1 MVKETSQKPASSS
14 NTILIQGGI
23 VIDPG
28 RVNGRADV
36 LIQHGKIVE
45 VGFPLKTPIRQDSS
59 VIILEA
65 NGWIVAPGLVDL
77 HCHLREPGFEYKE
90 TIATGAASAVAG
102 GFTSICCM
110 PNTQPVND
118 NESITKFMLAKGE
131 EAGKARVFPIGA
143 ITRKSEGEELADIGE
158 LVEAGCVAISDDGR
172 PVMNSLVMRRALE
185 YAKAF
190 GIPVVDHCE
199 DLHLTDGGC
208 MNEGIVSTELGMP
221 GIPDASE
228 EVMVARNLAL
238 ADLTGV
244 HVHLAH
250 LSTAR
255 SVELVRHAKG
265 QGLPVSAEVCPHHF
279 SITEEAVRCYN
290 SNAKMNPP
298 LRTDEDVRALKQGL
312 VDGTIDVIA
321 TDHAPHA
328 LQEKQLEFD
337 TAPFGIVGFETA
349 LPLTL
354 RLVDDGILS
363 LEQAIDKLTRA
374 PSQLFHLP
382 VGTLQPGNH
391 ADVVVFDP
399 KEEWV
404 VDPTQFHSK
413 SQNTPFGGWTV
424 KGKVKMT
431 LVGGR
436 VVYDAR

>member
-1 MVKETSQKPASSS
+1 MTKKTGQSLSSPH
-14 NTILIQGGI
+14 LLCIQGGI

-28 RVNGRADV
+28 HVNGRADV
-36 LIQHGKIVE
+36 LIQDGSIIE
-45 VGFPLKTPIRQDSS
+45 VGFPLTNPLSQDSS
-59 VIILEA
+59 VTILEA
-65 NGWIVAPGLVDL
+65 NGWVVAPGLVDL

-102 GFTSICCM
+102 GFTTICCM

-118 NESITKFMLAKGE
+118 NAAITKFMLAQGQ

-143 ITRKSEGEELADIGE
+143 ITKKSEGEELADIGE
-158 LVEAGCVAISDDGR
+158 LVDAGCVAISDDGR

-208 MNEGIVSTELGMP
+208 MNEGMVSTELGMP

-298 LRTDEDVRALKQGL
+298 LRRDGDVQALKQGL
-312 VDGTIDVIA
+312 VDGTIDAIA

-354 RLVDDGILS
+354 RLVHEGVLS
-363 LEQAIDKLTRA
+363 LEQALDKLTRSPA
-374 PSQLFHLP
+374 QLFHLP
-382 VGTLQPGNH
+382 VGSLQPGTH
-391 ADVVVFDP
+391 ADIVVFDP
-399 KEEWV
+399 HEEWV
-404 VDPTQFHSK
+404 VDPTTFFSK

-431 LVGGR
+431 LVDGR
-436 VVYDAR
+436 MVYDAR

>member
-1 MVKETSQKPASSS
+1 MNHLSPNPTEIPTVC
-14 NTILIQGGI
+14 IQGGV

-28 RVNGRADV
+28 HVNGRADV
-36 LIQHGKIVE
+36 LIQNGKIVE
-45 VGFPLKTPIRQDSS
+45 VGYPLKHS
-59 VIILEA
+59 VTQEASVTILDA
-65 NGWIVAPGLVDL
+65 SGWIVAPGLVDL

-90 TIATGAASAVAG
+90 TIQTGSASAVAG

-118 NESITKFMLAKGE
+118 NAAITQFMLTKGK
-131 EAGKARVFPIGA
+131 EAGKARIFPIGA
-143 ITRKSEGEELADIGE
+143 ITKNSDGEELANIGE
-158 LVEAGCVAISDDGR
+158 LVGAGCVAISDDGR

-199 DLHLTDGGC
+199 DLHLTDGGY
-208 MNEGIVSTELGMP
+208 MNEGAVSTELGMP

-244 HVHLAH
+244 CVHLAH

-255 SVELVRHAKG
+255 SVELVRHAKA

-279 SITEEAVRCYN
+279 SITEEAVRGYQA
-290 SNAKMNPP
+290 NAKMNPP
-298 LRTDEDVRALKQGL
+298 LRTNEDIEALKQGL
-312 VDGTIDVIA
+312 MDGTIDVIA

-354 RLVDDGILS
+354 QLVHDGVLS
-363 LEQAIDKLTRA
+363 LEQALDKLTRA
-374 PSQLFHLP
+374 PAQLFHLP
-382 VGTLQPGNH
+382 VGSLMPGSL
-391 ADVVVFDP
+391 ADVVIFDP
-399 KEEWV
+399 EEEWV
-404 VDPTQFHSK
+404 VDPERFQSK
-413 SQNTPFGGWTV
+413 SHNTPFGGMSM

-431 LVGGR
+431 LVEGR
-436 VVYDAR
+436 LVYDAR

>member
-1 MVKETSQKPASSS
+1 MNEASS
-14 NTILIQGGI
+14 NQALTQTVCIQGGI

-28 RVNGRADV
+28 HVNGRADV
-36 LIQHGKIVE
+36 LIQNGKIVE
-45 VGFPLKTPIRQDSS
+45 VAYPLKQSIIQDATAT
-59 VIILEA
+59 ILDA
-65 NGWIVAPGLVDL
+65 SGWIVAPGLVDL

-90 TIATGAASAVAG
+90 TIATGSASAVAG

-118 NESITKFMLAKGE
+118 NEAITQFMLTKGQ

-143 ITRKSEGEELADIGE
+143 ITKNSDGEELANIGE
-158 LVEAGCVAISDDGR
+158 LVGAGCVAISDDGR

-190 GIPVVDHCE
+190 GVPVVDHCE

-208 MNEGIVSTELGMP
+208 MNEGVVSTELGVP

-255 SVELVRHAKG
+255 SVELVRHAKA

-279 SITEEAVRCYN
+279 SISEEAVRGYQ

-298 LRTDEDVRALKQGL
+298 LRTNEDMLALKQGL

-328 LQEKQLEFD
+328 VQEKQLEFD
-337 TAPFGIVGFETA
+337 SAPFGIVGFETA

-354 RLVDDGILS
+354 QLVHDGILS
-363 LEQAIDKLTRA
+363 LEQALDKLTRA
-374 PSQLFHLP
+374 PAQLFHLP
-382 VGTLQPGNH
+382 VGSLSPGSL
-391 ADVVVFDP
+391 ADVVIFAP
-399 KEEWV
+399 EEEWV
-404 VDPTQFHSK
+404 VDPERFQSK
-413 SQNTPFGGWTV
+413 SRNTPFGGMSV

-431 LVGGR
+431 LVDGR
-436 VVYDAR
+436 LVYDAR

>member
-1 MVKETSQKPASSS
+1 MTESSLNQAISQ
-14 NTILIQGGI
+14 IVCIQGGT

-28 RVNGRADV
+28 HVNGRADV
-36 LIQHGKIVE
+36 LIQDGKIVE
-45 VGFPLKTPIRQDSS
+45 VGYPLKSAVAQDDS
-59 VIILEA
+59 VTVLDA
-65 NGWIVAPGLVDL
+65 TGKIVAPGLVDL

-90 TIATGAASAVAG
+90 TIQTGSASAVAG
-102 GFTSICCM
+102 GFTSICAM

-118 NESITKFMLAKGE
+118 NEAITKFMLTKGK
-131 EAGKARVFPIGA
+131 EAAKARIFPIGA
-143 ITRKSEGEELADIGE
+143 ITKNSDGEELANIGE
-158 LVEAGCVAISDDGR
+158 LVAAGCVAISDDGR

-190 GIPVVDHCE
+190 GVPVVDHCE

-208 MNEGIVSTELGMP
+208 MNEGVVSTELGMP

-244 HVHLAH
+244 CVHLAH

-255 SVELVRHAKG
+255 SVELVRHAKA

-279 SITEEAVRCYN
+279 SITEEAVRGYQA
-290 SNAKMNPP
+290 NAKMNPP
-298 LRTDEDVRALKQGL
+298 LRTDEDMQALREGL

-354 RLVDDGILS
+354 KLVHEGILS
-363 LEQAIDKLTRA
+363 LEQALDKLTRA
-374 PSQLFHLP
+374 PAQLFRLP
-382 VGTLQPGNH
+382 VGSLSQGSL
-391 ADVVVFDP
+391 ADIVIFDAE
-399 KEEWV
+399 EEWV
-404 VDPTQFHSK
+404 VDPEQFESK
-413 SQNTPFGGWTV
+413 SRNTPFGGLTV

-431 LVGGR
+431 LVEGR
-436 VVYDAR
+436 LVYDDR

>member
-1 MVKETSQKPASSS
+1 
-14 NTILIQGGI
+14 
-23 VIDPG
+23 
-28 RVNGRADV
+28 
-36 LIQHGKIVE
+36 
-45 VGFPLKTPIRQDSS
+45 
-59 VIILEA
+59 
-65 NGWIVAPGLVDL
+65 
-77 HCHLREPGFEYKE
+77 
-90 TIATGAASAVAG
+90 AG
-102 GFTSICCM
+102 GFTTICCM

-118 NESITKFMLAKGE
+118 NAGITKFMLAKGQ

-143 ITRKSEGEELADIGE
+143 ITRKSEGEELADISE

-208 MNEGIVSTELGMP
+208 MNEGMVSTELGMP

-279 SITEEAVRCYN
+279 SITEEAVRSYN

-298 LRTDEDVRALKQGL
+298 LRTDEDVQALKQGL

-354 RLVDDGILS
+354 RLVQEGVLS
-363 LEQAIDKLTRA
+363 LEQALDKLTRSPA
-374 PSQLFHLP
+374 QLFHLP
-382 VGTLQPGNH
+382 VGSLQPGTH
-391 ADVVVFDP
+391 ADIVVFDP
-399 KEEWV
+399 HEEWV
-404 VDPTQFHSK
+404 VDPTQFFSK
-413 SQNTPFGGWTV
+413 SRNTPFGGWTV

-431 LVGGR
+431 LVEGR
-436 VVYDAR
+436 IVYDAR

>member
-1 MVKETSQKPASSS
+1 MIDPGHW
-14 NTILIQGGI
+14 NGPGDLLIQGGNI
-23 VIDPG
+23 IEIGNPITSSLLSDPSCQHID
-28 RVNGRADV
+28 A
-36 LIQHGKIVE
+36 Q
-45 VGFPLKTPIRQDSS
+45 
-59 VIILEA
+59 
-65 NGWIVAPGLVDL
+65 GWIVAPGLVDV
-77 HCHLREPGFEYKE
+77 HCHLREPGQEYKE
-90 TIATGAASAVAG
+90 TIASGASSAVAG

-118 NESITKFMLAKGE
+118 NESITQFIRKKAE
-131 EAGKARVFPIGA
+131 EAGKAKVFPIGA
-143 ITRKSEGEELADIGE
+143 ITKNSEGEELADIGE

-190 GIPVVDHCE
+190 GVPVIDHCE

-208 MNEGIVSTELGMP
+208 MNEGVVSTELGMP

-244 HVHLAH
+244 QVHLAH

-255 SVELVRHAKG
+255 SVALVRQAKE

-279 SITEEAVRCYN
+279 SLTEEAVRGYN

-298 LRTDEDVRALKQGL
+298 LRTDEDVQALKVGL

-328 LQEKQLEFD
+328 PQEKQLEFD
-337 TAPFGIVGFETA
+337 VAPFGIVGFETA
-349 LPLTL
+349 LPLSL
-354 RLVDDGILS
+354 RLVHDGVLS
-363 LEQAIDKLTRA
+363 MESMIEKLTVA
-374 PSQLFHLP
+374 PSALFGLSTGSLRP
-382 VGTLQPGNH
+382 ERP
-391 ADVVVFDP
+391 ADIVVFDP
-399 KEEWV
+399 AEEWV
-404 VDPTQFHSK
+404 VDPDQFHSK
-413 SQNTPFGGWTV
+413 SRNTPFVNWRM

-431 LVGGR
+431 IVNGR

>member
-1 MVKETSQKPASSS
+1 MNNESSKQAECS
-14 NTILIQGGI
+14 IIHIRGGI

-28 RVNGRADV
+28 HINRRADV
-36 LIQHGKIVE
+36 LIQDGKILE
-45 VGFPLKTPIRQDSS
+45 VGYPLKQTLKEDASAT
-59 VIILEA
+59 ILDA
-65 NGWIVAPGLVDL
+65 KGWIIAPGLVDL

-90 TIATGAASAVAG
+90 TIATGSASAVAG
-102 GFTSICCM
+102 GFTSICAM

-118 NESITKFMLAKGE
+118 NAAITQFIVTKGK

-143 ITRKSEGEELADIGE
+143 ITKNSDGEELANIGE
-158 LVEAGCVAISDDGR
+158 LVGAGCVAISDDGR

-190 GIPVVDHCE
+190 GVPVVDHCE

-208 MNEGIVSTELGMP
+208 MNEGVVSTELGMP

-244 HVHLAH
+244 CVHLAH

-255 SVELVRHAKG
+255 SVELVRHAKA

-279 SITEEAVRCYN
+279 SITEEAVRGYKA
-290 SNAKMNPP
+290 NAKMNPP
-298 LRTDEDVRALKQGL
+298 LRTDEDMQALRQGL

-337 TAPFGIVGFETA
+337 AAPFGIVGFETA

-354 RLVDDGILS
+354 GLVHDGVLS
-363 LEQAIDKLTRA
+363 LEQAVDKLTRA
-374 PSQLFHLP
+374 PARLFHLP
-382 VGTLQPGNH
+382 VGSLAPGSL
-391 ADVVVFDP
+391 ADVVIFDP
-399 KEEWV
+399 EEEWV
-404 VDPTQFHSK
+404 VDPEQFQSK
-413 SQNTPFGGWTV
+413 SRNTPFGGLTV

-431 LVGGR
+431 LVDGR
-436 VVYDAR
+436 VVYDGR

>member
-1 MVKETSQKPASSS
+1 MTKKTGQHPTTSH
-14 NTILIQGGI
+14 LLCIQGGI

-28 RVNGRADV
+28 HVNGRADV
-36 LIQHGKIVE
+36 LIQDGNILE
-45 VGFPLKTPIRQDSS
+45 VGFPLTNPLCQDSS
-59 VIILEA
+59 VTILEA

-102 GFTSICCM
+102 GFTTICCM

-118 NESITKFMLAKGE
+118 NAAITKFMLAQGQ
-131 EAGKARVFPIGA
+131 EASKARVFPIGA
-143 ITRKSEGEELADIGE
+143 ITKKSEGEELADIGE
-158 LVEAGCVAISDDGR
+158 LVDAGCVAISDDGR

-208 MNEGIVSTELGMP
+208 MNEGMVSTELGMP

-298 LRTDEDVRALKQGL
+298 LRTDEDVQALKQGL
-312 VDGTIDVIA
+312 VDGTIDAIA

-354 RLVDDGILS
+354 RLVHEGVLS
-363 LEQAIDKLTRA
+363 LEQALDKLTRSPA
-374 PSQLFHLP
+374 QLFHLP
-382 VGTLQPGNH
+382 VGSLRPGTY
-391 ADVVVFDP
+391 ADIVVFDP
-399 KEEWV
+399 NEEWV
-404 VDPTQFHSK
+404 VDPTKFLSK

-424 KGKVKMT
+424 RGKVKMT
-431 LVGGR
+431 LVDGR
-436 VVYDAR
+436 MVYDAR

>member
-1 MVKETSQKPASSS
+1 
-14 NTILIQGGI
+14 
-23 VIDPG
+23 
-28 RVNGRADV
+28 
-36 LIQHGKIVE
+36 
-45 VGFPLKTPIRQDSS
+45 
-59 VIILEA
+59 
-65 NGWIVAPGLVDL
+65 
-77 HCHLREPGFEYKE
+77 
-90 TIATGAASAVAG
+90 
-102 GFTSICCM
+102 M

-118 NESITKFMLAKGE
+118 NEAITQFMLTKGQ

-143 ITRKSEGEELADIGE
+143 ITKNSDGEELANIGE

-190 GIPVVDHCE
+190 GVPVVDHCE

-208 MNEGIVSTELGMP
+208 MNEGVVSTELGMP

-255 SVELVRHAKG
+255 SVELVRHAKA

-279 SITEEAVRCYN
+279 SISEEAVRGFQA
-290 SNAKMNPP
+290 NAKMNPP
-298 LRTDEDVRALKQGL
+298 LRTNEDMLALKQGI

-328 LQEKQLEFD
+328 VQEKQLEFD
-337 TAPFGIVGFETA
+337 SAPFGIVGFETA

-354 RLVDDGILS
+354 QLVHDGVLS
-363 LEQAIDKLTRA
+363 LEQALDKLTRA
-374 PSQLFHLP
+374 PAQLFHLP
-382 VGTLQPGNH
+382 VGSLLPGSL
-391 ADVVVFDP
+391 ADVVIFAP
-399 KEEWV
+399 EEEWV
-404 VDPTQFHSK
+404 VDPDQFHSK
-413 SQNTPFGGWTV
+413 SRNTPFGGMSV

-431 LVGGR
+431 LVDGR
-436 VVYDAR
+436 LVYDAR

>member
-1 MVKETSQKPASSS
+1 MTKKTGQSPTSSQ
-14 NTILIQGGI
+14 LLCIQGGI

-28 RVNGRADV
+28 HVNGRADV
-36 LIQHGKIVE
+36 FIQDGNILE
-45 VGFPLKTPIRQDSS
+45 VGFPLTNPLCQDSS
-59 VIILEA
+59 VTILEA

-102 GFTSICCM
+102 GFTTICCM

-118 NESITKFMLAKGE
+118 NAAITKFMLAQGQ

-143 ITRKSEGEELADIGE
+143 ITKKSEGEELADIGE
-158 LVEAGCVAISDDGR
+158 LVDAGCVAISDDGR

-208 MNEGIVSTELGMP
+208 MNEGMVSTELGMP

-298 LRTDEDVRALKQGL
+298 LRTDEDVQALKQGL

-354 RLVDDGILS
+354 RLVHDGVLS
-363 LEQAIDKLTRA
+363 LEQALDKLTRSPA
-374 PSQLFHLP
+374 QLFHLP
-382 VGTLQPGNH
+382 VGTLQPGTH
-391 ADVVVFDP
+391 ADIVVFDP
-399 KEEWV
+399 HEEWV
-404 VDPTQFHSK
+404 VDPTKFFSK

-431 LVGGR
+431 LVDGR
-436 VVYDAR
+436 IVYDAR

>member
-1 MVKETSQKPASSS
+1 MTESSS
-14 NTILIQGGI
+14 NQAFSQTVCIQGGT

-28 RVNGRADV
+28 HVNGRADV
-36 LIQHGKIVE
+36 LIQDGKIVE
-45 VGFPLKTPIRQDSS
+45 VGYPLKSAVAQDDS
-59 VIILEA
+59 VIILDA
-65 NGWIVAPGLVDL
+65 TGRIVAPGLVDL

-90 TIATGAASAVAG
+90 TIQTGSASAVAG
-102 GFTSICCM
+102 GFTSICAM

-118 NESITKFMLAKGE
+118 NEAITKFMLTKGK
-131 EAGKARVFPIGA
+131 EAGKARIFPIGA
-143 ITRKSEGEELADIGE
+143 ITKNSDGEELANIGE
-158 LVEAGCVAISDDGR
+158 LVAAGCVAISDDGR

-190 GIPVVDHCE
+190 GVPVVDHCE

-208 MNEGIVSTELGMP
+208 MNEGVVSTELGMP

-244 HVHLAH
+244 CVHLAH

-255 SVELVRHAKG
+255 SVELVRHAKA

-279 SITEEAVRCYN
+279 SITEEAVRGYQA
-290 SNAKMNPP
+290 NAKMNPP
-298 LRTDEDVRALKQGL
+298 LRTDEDMQALREGL

-354 RLVDDGILS
+354 KLVHEGILS
-363 LEQAIDKLTRA
+363 LEQALDKLTRA
-374 PSQLFHLP
+374 PAKLFHLP
-382 VGTLQPGNH
+382 VGSLTTGSL
-391 ADVVVFDP
+391 ADVVIFDAE
-399 KEEWV
+399 EEWV
-404 VDPTQFHSK
+404 VDPEQFESK
-413 SQNTPFGGWTV
+413 SRNTPFGGITV

-431 LVGGR
+431 LVEGR
-436 VVYDAR
+436 LVYDDR

>member
-1 MVKETSQKPASSS
+1 MNNALS
-14 NTILIQGGI
+14 NQALTQTVCIQGGI

-28 RVNGRADV
+28 HVNGRADV
-36 LIQHGKIVE
+36 LIQNGKIVE
-45 VGFPLKTPIRQDSS
+45 VGYPLKQSITKDPTT
-59 VIILEA
+59 VILDA
-65 NGWIVAPGLVDL
+65 SGWIVAPGLVDL

-90 TIATGAASAVAG
+90 TIATGSASAVAG

-118 NESITKFMLAKGE
+118 NEAITQFMLTKGQ

-143 ITRKSEGEELADIGE
+143 ITKNSDGEELANIGE
-158 LVEAGCVAISDDGR
+158 LVGAGCVAISDDGR

-190 GIPVVDHCE
+190 GVPVVDHCE

-208 MNEGIVSTELGMP
+208 MNEGVVSTELGMP

-255 SVELVRHAKG
+255 SVELVRHAKA

-279 SITEEAVRCYN
+279 SISEEAVRGYQA
-290 SNAKMNPP
+290 NAKMNPP
-298 LRTDEDVRALKQGL
+298 LRTNEDMLALKQGL

-328 LQEKQLEFD
+328 IQEKQLEFD
-337 TAPFGIVGFETA
+337 SAPFGIVGFETA

-354 RLVDDGILS
+354 QLVHDGVLS
-363 LEQAIDKLTRA
+363 LEEALDKLTRA
-374 PSQLFHLP
+374 PAKLFHLP
-382 VGTLQPGNH
+382 VGSLSPGSL
-391 ADVVVFDP
+391 ADVVIFAP
-399 KEEWV
+399 EEEWV
-404 VDPTQFHSK
+404 VDPEQFQSK
-413 SQNTPFGGWTV
+413 SRNTPFGGMSV

-431 LVGGR
+431 LVDGR
-436 VVYDAR
+436 LVYDAR

>member
-1 MVKETSQKPASSS
+1 MTKESS
-14 NTILIQGGI
+14 NQTESTTVCIQGGT

-28 RVNGRADV
+28 HVNGRADV
-36 LIQHGKIVE
+36 LIQNGKILE
-45 VGFPLKTPIRQDSS
+45 VGYPLTHAASQNDAIT
-59 VIILEA
+59 ILDA
-65 NGWIVAPGLVDL
+65 SDCIVAPGFVDL

-90 TIATGAASAVAG
+90 TIQTGSASAVAG

-118 NESITKFMLAKGE
+118 NAAITQFMLTKGK
-131 EAGKARVFPIGA
+131 EAGKARIFPIGA
-143 ITRKSEGEELADIGE
+143 ITKNSDGEELANIGE
-158 LVEAGCVAISDDGR
+158 LVGAGCVAISDDGR

-208 MNEGIVSTELGMP
+208 MNEGVVSTELGMP

-244 HVHLAH
+244 CVHIAH

-255 SVELVRHAKG
+255 SVELIRHAKS

-279 SITEEAVRCYN
+279 SITEEAVRGYKA
-290 SNAKMNPP
+290 NAKMNPP
-298 LRTDEDVRALKQGL
+298 LRTSEDMDALIQGL

-354 RLVDDGILS
+354 RLVHDGILS
-363 LEQAIDKLTRA
+363 MEHALDKLTRA
-374 PSQLFHLP
+374 PAQLFRLP
-382 VGTLQPGNH
+382 VGSLIPESV
-391 ADVVVFDP
+391 ADVVIFDAD
-399 KEEWV
+399 EEWV
-404 VDPTQFHSK
+404 VDPEQFHSK
-413 SQNTPFGGWTV
+413 SRNTPFGGMSM

-431 LVGGR
+431 LVDGR
-436 VVYDAR
+436 LVYDAR

>member
-1 MVKETSQKPASSS
+1 MNESSTNQTVIET
-14 NTILIQGGI
+14 ICIQGGT

-28 RVNGRADV
+28 HVNGRADV
-36 LIQHGKIVE
+36 LIQNGKIVE
-45 VGFPLKTPIRQDSS
+45 VGYPLKQAIDQDASATF
-59 VIILEA
+59 LDA
-65 NGWIVAPGLVDL
+65 TGWVVAPGLVDL

-90 TIATGAASAVAG
+90 TIATGSASAVAG

-118 NESITKFMLAKGE
+118 NAAITHFMLTKGQ

-143 ITRKSEGEELADIGE
+143 ITKNSDGEELANIGE

-190 GIPVVDHCE
+190 GVPVVDHCE
-199 DLHLTDGGC
+199 DLHLTDGGS
-208 MNEGIVSTELGMP
+208 MNEGVVSTELGMP

-244 HVHLAH
+244 CVHLAH

-255 SVELVRHAKG
+255 SVELVRHAKA

-279 SITEEAVRCYN
+279 SITEEAVRGYKAD
-290 SNAKMNPP
+290 AKMNPP
-298 LRTDEDVRALKQGL
+298 LRTDEDMEALRQGL

-337 TAPFGIVGFETA
+337 SAPFGIVGFETA

-354 RLVDDGILS
+354 QLVHDGILS
-363 LEQAIDKLTRA
+363 LEQALDKLTRA
-374 PSQLFHLP
+374 PAQLFHLP
-382 VGTLQPGNH
+382 GGSLSPGSS
-391 ADVVVFDP
+391 ADVVIFSP
-399 KEEWV
+399 EEEWV
-404 VDPTQFHSK
+404 VDPQQFQSK
-413 SQNTPFGGWTV
+413 SHNTPFGGMSV
-424 KGKVKMT
+424 KGRVKMT
-431 LVGGR
+431 LVEGR
-436 VVYDAR
+436 LVYDGR

>member
-1 MVKETSQKPASSS
+1 MNQASSS
-14 NTILIQGGI
+14 QALTQTVCIQGGI

-28 RVNGRADV
+28 HVNGRADV
-36 LIQHGKIVE
+36 LIQNGKIVE
-45 VGFPLKTPIRQDSS
+45 VGYPLKQSIIQDATTT
-59 VIILEA
+59 ILDA
-65 NGWIVAPGLVDL
+65 SGWIVAPGLVDL

-90 TIATGAASAVAG
+90 TIATGSASAVAG

-118 NESITKFMLAKGE
+118 NEAITQFMLTKGQ

-143 ITRKSEGEELADIGE
+143 ITKNSDGEELANIGE
-158 LVEAGCVAISDDGR
+158 LVGAGCVAISDDGR

-190 GIPVVDHCE
+190 GVPVVDHCE

-208 MNEGIVSTELGMP
+208 MNEGVVSTELGMP

-255 SVELVRHAKG
+255 SVELVRHAKA

-279 SITEEAVRCYN
+279 SISEEAVRGYQA
-290 SNAKMNPP
+290 NAKMNPP
-298 LRTDEDVRALKQGL
+298 LRTNEDMLALKQGL

-328 LQEKQLEFD
+328 VQEKQLEFD
-337 TAPFGIVGFETA
+337 SAPFGIVGFETA

-354 RLVDDGILS
+354 QLVHDDVLS
-363 LEQAIDKLTRA
+363 LEQALDKLTRA
-374 PSQLFHLP
+374 PAQLFHLP
-382 VGTLQPGNH
+382 VGSLSPGSF
-391 ADVVVFDP
+391 ADVVIFAP
-399 KEEWV
+399 EEEWV
-404 VDPTQFHSK
+404 VDPEQFQSK
-413 SQNTPFGGWTV
+413 SRNTPFGGMSV

-431 LVGGR
+431 LVDGR
-436 VVYDAR
+436 LVYDAR

>member
-1 MVKETSQKPASSS
+1 MTKQTGPSPTSSH
-14 NTILIQGGI
+14 LLCIQGGI

-28 RVNGRADV
+28 HVNGRADV
-36 LIQHGKIVE
+36 LIQDGSILE
-45 VGFPLKTPIRQDSS
+45 VGFPLTNPLCQDSS
-59 VIILEA
+59 VTILNA

-102 GFTSICCM
+102 GFTTICCM

-118 NESITKFMLAKGE
+118 NAAITKFMLAQGQ

-143 ITRKSEGEELADIGE
+143 ITKKSEGEELADIGE
-158 LVEAGCVAISDDGR
+158 LVDAGCVAISDDGR

-208 MNEGIVSTELGMP
+208 MNEGMVSTELGMP

-298 LRTDEDVRALKQGL
+298 LRTDEDVQALKQGL
-312 VDGTIDVIA
+312 VDGTIDAIA

-354 RLVDDGILS
+354 RLVHEGVLS
-363 LEQAIDKLTRA
+363 LEQALDKLTRSPA
-374 PSQLFHLP
+374 QLFHLP
-382 VGTLQPGNH
+382 VGNLQPGSH
-391 ADVVVFDP
+391 ADIVVFDP
-399 KEEWV
+399 HEEWV
-404 VDPTQFHSK
+404 VDPTKFFSK

-424 KGKVKMT
+424 RGKVKMT
-431 LVGGR
+431 LVDGR
-436 VVYDAR
+436 MVYDAR

>member
-1 MVKETSQKPASSS
+1 MKKETLKNSPSPHV
-14 NTILIQGGI
+14 ILIQGGT

-28 RVNGRADV
+28 RFNGKADV
-36 LIQHGKIVE
+36 LIQEGKVVE
-45 VGFPLKTPIRQDSS
+45 IGFPLTTPISQDSS
-59 VIILEA
+59 VTILEA
-65 NGWIVAPGLVDL
+65 QGWVVAPGLVDL

-110 PNTQPVND
+110 PNTHPVND
-118 NESITKFMLAKGE
+118 NESITKFILARGE
-131 EAGKARVFPIGA
+131 EAGKARIFPIGA
-143 ITRKSEGEELADIGE
+143 ITRKSEGEELADIAE

-208 MNEGIVSTELGMP
+208 MNEGLVSTELGMP

-279 SITEEAVRCYN
+279 SITEEAIRCYN

-298 LRTDEDVRALKQGL
+298 LRTDEDVQALKNGL
-312 VDGTIDVIA
+312 ADGTIDVIA

-354 RLVDDGILS
+354 RLVNEGILS

-374 PSQLFHLP
+374 PARLFHLP
-382 VGTLQPGNH
+382 VGSLQAGSH
-391 ADVVVFDP
+391 ADVVVFNP
-399 KEEWV
+399 NEEWV
-404 VDPTQFHSK
+404 VDPTQFYSK

-424 KGKVKMT
+424 KGKVKLT
-431 LVGGR
+431 LVEGR
-436 VVYDAR
+436 IVYDAR

>member
-1 MVKETSQKPASSS
+1 MNQTSS
-14 NTILIQGGI
+14 NQALTPTVCIQGGI

-28 RVNGRADV
+28 HVNGRADV
-36 LIQHGKIVE
+36 LIQNGKIAE
-45 VGFPLKTPIRQDSS
+45 VGYPLKQSIVQDDS
-59 VIILEA
+59 ITILDA
-65 NGWIVAPGLVDL
+65 SGWIVAPGLVDL

-90 TIATGAASAVAG
+90 TIATGSSSAVAG

-118 NESITKFMLAKGE
+118 NEAITQFMLIKGQ

-143 ITRKSEGEELADIGE
+143 ITKNSDGEELANIGE
-158 LVEAGCVAISDDGR
+158 LVGAGCVAISDDGR

-190 GIPVVDHCE
+190 GVPVVDHCE

-208 MNEGIVSTELGMP
+208 MNEGVVSTELGMP

-255 SVELVRHAKG
+255 SVELVRHAKA

-279 SITEEAVRCYN
+279 SISEEAVRGYQA
-290 SNAKMNPP
+290 NAKMNPP
-298 LRTDEDVRALKQGL
+298 LRTDEDILALKQGL

-328 LQEKQLEFD
+328 VQEKQLEFD
-337 TAPFGIVGFETA
+337 SAPFGIVGFETA

-354 RLVDDGILS
+354 RLVQDGVLS
-363 LEQAIDKLTRA
+363 LEQALDKLTRA
-374 PSQLFHLP
+374 PAKLFHLP
-382 VGTLQPGNH
+382 VGSLSPGSL
-391 ADVVVFDP
+391 ADVVIFAP
-399 KEEWV
+399 EEEWV
-404 VDPTQFHSK
+404 VDPEQFQSK
-413 SQNTPFGGWTV
+413 SRNTPFGGISV

-431 LVGGR
+431 LVDGR
-436 VVYDAR
+436 LVYDAR

>member
-1 MVKETSQKPASSS
+1 MTKETSPHSPKPQCL
-14 NTILIQGGI
+14 LIHGGT

-28 RVNGRADV
+28 GVKERADV
-36 LIQHGKIVE
+36 LIEHGKIVE
-45 VGFPLKTPIRQDSS
+45 VGFPLKTPFNRDSS
-59 VIILEA
+59 LVLEVP
-65 NGWIVAPGLVDL
+65 GWIVAPGLVDL

-90 TIATGAASAVAG
+90 TIASGAASAVAG

-110 PNTQPVND
+110 PNTKPVND
-118 NESITKFMLAKGE
+118 NESITKFILAKGR
-131 EAGKARVFPIGA
+131 EAAKARVFPIGA
-143 ITRKSEGEELADIGE
+143 ITRNSEGEELADISE

-208 MNEGIVSTELGMP
+208 MNEGLISTELGMP

-228 EVMVARNLAL
+228 EVMVARNLSL
-238 ADLTGV
+238 AALTGV

-279 SITEEAVRCYN
+279 SITEDAIRCYN

-298 LRTDEDVRALKQGL
+298 LRTEEDVRALKIGL
-312 VDGTIDVIA
+312 ADGTIDVIA

-354 RLVDDGILS
+354 RLVQEGVLS

-374 PSQLFHLP
+374 PARLFRLP
-382 VGTLQPGNH
+382 VGTLQPGSH
-391 ADVVVFDP
+391 ADVVVFHP
-399 KEEWV
+399 EEEWV
-404 VDPTQFHSK
+404 VDPLRFSSK
-413 SQNTPFGGWTV
+413 SRNTPFGGWKV
-424 KGKVKMT
+424 KGKVKVT
-431 LVGGR
+431 LVEGR
-436 VVYDAR
+436 MVYDAR

>member
-1 MVKETSQKPASSS
+1 MNKALS
-14 NTILIQGGI
+14 NQALTQTVCIQGGI

-28 RVNGRADV
+28 HVNGRADV
-36 LIQHGKIVE
+36 LIQNGKIVE
-45 VGFPLKTPIRQDSS
+45 VGYPLKQSITKDPTT
-59 VIILEA
+59 VILDA
-65 NGWIVAPGLVDL
+65 SGWIVAPGLVDL

-90 TIATGAASAVAG
+90 TIATGSASAVAG

-118 NESITKFMLAKGE
+118 NEAITQFMLTKGQ

-143 ITRKSEGEELADIGE
+143 ITKNSDGEELANIGE
-158 LVEAGCVAISDDGR
+158 LVGAGCVAISDDGR

-190 GIPVVDHCE
+190 GVPVVDHCE
-199 DLHLTDGGC
+199 DLYLTDGGC
-208 MNEGIVSTELGMP
+208 MNEGVVSTELGMP

-238 ADLTGV
+238 SDLTGV

-255 SVELVRHAKG
+255 SVELVRHAKA

-279 SITEEAVRCYN
+279 SISEEAVRGYQA
-290 SNAKMNPP
+290 NAKMNPP
-298 LRTDEDVRALKQGL
+298 LRTNEDMQALKQGL

-328 LQEKQLEFD
+328 IQEKQLEFD
-337 TAPFGIVGFETA
+337 SAPFGIVGFETA

-354 RLVDDGILS
+354 QLVHDGVLS
-363 LEQAIDKLTRA
+363 LEQALDKLTRA
-374 PSQLFHLP
+374 PAKLFHLP
-382 VGTLQPGNH
+382 VGSLSPGSL
-391 ADVVVFDP
+391 ADVVIFAP
-399 KEEWV
+399 EEEWV
-404 VDPTQFHSK
+404 VDPEQFQSK
-413 SQNTPFGGWTV
+413 SRNTPFGGMSV

-431 LVGGR
+431 LVDGR
-436 VVYDAR
+436 LVYDAR

>member
-1 MVKETSQKPASSS
+1 MEASSS
-14 NTILIQGGI
+14 QSSTQTVCIQGGI

-28 RVNGRADV
+28 HVNGRADV
-36 LIQHGKIVE
+36 LIQNGKIVE
-45 VGFPLKTPIRQDSS
+45 VGYPLTHSLDDKDS
-59 VIILEA
+59 VTILDA
-65 NGWIVAPGLVDL
+65 SGWIVAPGLVDL

-90 TIATGAASAVAG
+90 TIQTGSASAVAG

-118 NESITKFMLAKGE
+118 NAAITQFMLTKGQ
-131 EAGKARVFPIGA
+131 EAGNARIFPIGA
-143 ITRKSEGEELADIGE
+143 ITKNSDGEELANIGE
-158 LVEAGCVAISDDGR
+158 LVGAGCVAISDDGR

-208 MNEGIVSTELGMP
+208 MNEGVVSTELGVP

-238 ADLTGV
+238 AELTGV
-244 HVHLAH
+244 TVHLAH

-255 SVELVRHAKG
+255 SVELVRHAKA

-279 SITEEAVRCYN
+279 SLTEEAVRGYHAD
-290 SNAKMNPP
+290 AKMNPP
-298 LRTDEDVRALKQGL
+298 LRTTEDIEALKQGL
-312 VDGTIDVIA
+312 VDDTIDVIA

-354 RLVDDGILS
+354 ALVHEGILS
-363 LEQAIDKLTRA
+363 LEKALDKLTRA
-374 PSQLFHLP
+374 PAKLFHLP
-382 VGTLQPGNH
+382 VGSLTPGSP
-391 ADVVVFDP
+391 ADVVIFDVE
-399 KEEWV
+399 EEWV
-404 VDPTQFHSK
+404 VDPEKFHSK
-413 SQNTPFGGWTV
+413 SHNTPFGGMSM

-431 LVGGR
+431 LVEGR
-436 VVYDAR
+436 LVYDAR

>member
-1 MVKETSQKPASSS
+1 MSS
-14 NTILIQGGI
+14 NQTEHAIICIQGGT

-28 RVNGRADV
+28 HINGRADV
-36 LIQHGKIVE
+36 LIQNGKIVE
-45 VGFPLKTPIRQDSS
+45 VGYPLTHALCQDDS
-59 VIILEA
+59 VTSLDA
-65 NGWIVAPGLVDL
+65 SGCIVAPGLVDI

-90 TIATGAASAVAG
+90 TIQTGSASAVAG

-118 NESITKFMLAKGE
+118 NAAITQFMLTKGK
-131 EAGKARVFPIGA
+131 EAGNARIFPIGA
-143 ITRKSEGEELADIGE
+143 ITKNSDGEELANIGE
-158 LVEAGCVAISDDGR
+158 LVGAGCVAISDDGR

-199 DLHLTDGGC
+199 DLYLTDGGC
-208 MNEGIVSTELGMP
+208 MNEGVVSTELGMP

-244 HVHLAH
+244 CVHLAH

-255 SVELVRHAKG
+255 SVELVRHAKA

-279 SITEEAVRCYN
+279 SITEEAVRGYKA
-290 SNAKMNPP
+290 NAKMNPP
-298 LRTDEDVRALKQGL
+298 LRTTEDMEALKQGL

-354 RLVDDGILS
+354 RLVHDGILS
-363 LEQAIDKLTRA
+363 MEHALDKLTRA
-374 PSQLFHLP
+374 PAQLFHLP
-382 VGTLQPGNH
+382 VGSLTPGSV
-391 ADVVVFDP
+391 ADVVIFDAE
-399 KEEWV
+399 EEWV
-404 VDPTQFHSK
+404 VDPEQFHSK
-413 SQNTPFGGWTV
+413 SRNTPFGGMSM

-431 LVGGR
+431 LVDGQL
-436 VVYDAR
+436 VYDAR

>member
-1 MVKETSQKPASSS
+1 MTKKTGQPPTTSH
-14 NTILIQGGI
+14 LLCIQGGI

-28 RVNGRADV
+28 HVNGRADV
-36 LIQHGKIVE
+36 LIQDGKILE
-45 VGFPLKTPIRQDSS
+45 VGFPLTNPLCQDSS
-59 VIILEA
+59 VTILEA

-102 GFTSICCM
+102 GFTTICCM

-118 NESITKFMLAKGE
+118 NAAITKFMLAQGK

-143 ITRKSEGEELADIGE
+143 ITKKSEGEELADIGE

-208 MNEGIVSTELGMP
+208 MNEGMVSTELGMP

-298 LRTDEDVRALKQGL
+298 LRTDEDVQALKQGL

-354 RLVDDGILS
+354 RLVHEGVLS
-363 LEQAIDKLTRA
+363 LEQALDKLTRSPA
-374 PSQLFHLP
+374 QLFHLP
-382 VGTLQPGNH
+382 VGNLRPGTY
-391 ADVVVFDP
+391 ADIVAFDP
-399 KEEWV
+399 HEEWV
-404 VDPTQFHSK
+404 VDPSKFLSK

-431 LVGGR
+431 LVDGR
-436 VVYDAR
+436 IVYDAR

>member
-1 MVKETSQKPASSS
+1 MNEVSS
-14 NTILIQGGI
+14 NQALTQTVCIQGGI

-28 RVNGRADV
+28 HVNGRADV
-36 LIQHGKIVE
+36 LIQNGKIVE
-45 VGFPLKTPIRQDSS
+45 VGYPLKQSIIQDATAT
-59 VIILEA
+59 ILDA
-65 NGWIVAPGLVDL
+65 SGWIVAPGFVDL

-90 TIATGAASAVAG
+90 TIATGSASAVAG

-118 NESITKFMLAKGE
+118 NEAITQFMLTKGQ

-143 ITRKSEGEELADIGE
+143 ITKNSDGEELANIGE

-190 GIPVVDHCE
+190 GVPVVDHCE

-208 MNEGIVSTELGMP
+208 MNEGVVSTELGMP

-255 SVELVRHAKG
+255 SVELVRHAKA

-279 SITEEAVRCYN
+279 SISEEAVRGYQ

-298 LRTDEDVRALKQGL
+298 LRTNEDMLALKQGI

-328 LQEKQLEFD
+328 VQEKQLEFD
-337 TAPFGIVGFETA
+337 SAPFGIVGFETA

-354 RLVDDGILS
+354 QLVHDGVLS
-363 LEQAIDKLTRA
+363 LEQALDKLTRA
-374 PSQLFHLP
+374 PAQLFHLP
-382 VGTLQPGNH
+382 VGSLLPGSL
-391 ADVVVFDP
+391 ADVVIFAP
-399 KEEWV
+399 EEEWV
-404 VDPTQFHSK
+404 VDPDQFHSK
-413 SQNTPFGGWTV
+413 SRNTPFGGMSV
-424 KGKVKMT
+424 KGKIKMT
-431 LVGGR
+431 LVDGR
-436 VVYDAR
+436 LVYDAR

>member
-1 MVKETSQKPASSS
+1 MTKQTGPSPTSSH
-14 NTILIQGGI
+14 LLCIQGGI

-28 RVNGRADV
+28 HVNGRADV
-36 LIQHGKIVE
+36 LIQDGSILE
-45 VGFPLKTPIRQDSS
+45 VGFPLTNPLYQDSS
-59 VIILEA
+59 VTILNA

-102 GFTSICCM
+102 GFTTICCM

-118 NESITKFMLAKGE
+118 NAAITKFMLAQGQV
-131 EAGKARVFPIGA
+131 AGKARVFPIGA
-143 ITRKSEGEELADIGE
+143 ITKKSEGEELADIGE
-158 LVEAGCVAISDDGR
+158 LVDAGCVAISDDGR

-208 MNEGIVSTELGMP
+208 MNEGMVSTELGMP

-298 LRTDEDVRALKQGL
+298 LRTDEDVQALKQGL
-312 VDGTIDVIA
+312 VDGTIDAIA

-354 RLVDDGILS
+354 RLVHEGVLS
-363 LEQAIDKLTRA
+363 LEQALDKLTRSPA
-374 PSQLFHLP
+374 QLFHLP
-382 VGTLQPGNH
+382 VGNLQPGSH
-391 ADVVVFDP
+391 ADIVVFDP
-399 KEEWV
+399 HEEWV
-404 VDPTQFHSK
+404 VDPTKFFSK

-431 LVGGR
+431 LVDGR
-436 VVYDAR
+436 MVYDAR

>member
-1 MVKETSQKPASSS
+1 MNHLSPNPTEIPTVC
-14 NTILIQGGI
+14 IQGGV

-28 RVNGRADV
+28 HVNGRADV
-36 LIQHGKIVE
+36 LIQNGKIVE
-45 VGFPLKTPIRQDSS
+45 VGYPLKHS
-59 VIILEA
+59 VKQEASVTILVA
-65 NGWIVAPGLVDL
+65 SGWIVAPGLVDL

-90 TIATGAASAVAG
+90 TIQTGSASAVAG

-118 NESITKFMLAKGE
+118 NAAITQFMLTKGK
-131 EAGKARVFPIGA
+131 EAGKARIFPIGA
-143 ITRKSEGEELADIGE
+143 ITKNSDGEELANIGE
-158 LVEAGCVAISDDGR
+158 LVGAGCVAISDDGR

-199 DLHLTDGGC
+199 DLHLTDGGY
-208 MNEGIVSTELGMP
+208 MNEGAVSTELGMP

-244 HVHLAH
+244 CVHLAH

-255 SVELVRHAKG
+255 SVELVRHAKA

-279 SITEEAVRCYN
+279 SITEEAVRGYQA
-290 SNAKMNPP
+290 NAKMNPP
-298 LRTDEDVRALKQGL
+298 LRTNEDIEALKQGL
-312 VDGTIDVIA
+312 MDGTIDVIA

-354 RLVDDGILS
+354 QLVHDGVLS
-363 LEQAIDKLTRA
+363 LEQALDKLTRA
-374 PSQLFHLP
+374 PAQLFHLP
-382 VGTLQPGNH
+382 VGSLMPGSL
-391 ADVVVFDP
+391 ADVVIFDP
-399 KEEWV
+399 EEEWV
-404 VDPTQFHSK
+404 VDPERFQSK
-413 SQNTPFGGWTV
+413 SHNTPFGGMSM

-431 LVGGR
+431 LVEGR
-436 VVYDAR
+436 LVYDAR

>member
-1 MVKETSQKPASSS
+1 M
-14 NTILIQGGI
+14 ICIQGGI

-28 RVNGRADV
+28 HRNGLADV
-36 LIQHGKIVE
+36 LIQHGKIIE
-45 VGFPLKTPIRQDSS
+45 IGFPLTTPLGPDSS
-59 VIILEA
+59 VTVLEA
-65 NGWIVAPGLVDL
+65 KGWVVAPGLVDL

-90 TIATGAASAVAG
+90 TIATGGASAVAG

-110 PNTQPVND
+110 PNTLPVND
-118 NESITKFMLAKGE
+118 NASITKFMLTKGQ
-131 EAGKARVFPIGA
+131 EAGKARIFPIGA
-143 ITRKSEGEELADIGE
+143 ITRNSEGEELADIGE

-255 SVELVRHAKG
+255 SVELVRHAKM

-298 LRTDEDVRALKQGL
+298 LRTEEDVQALKIGL

-328 LQEKQLEFD
+328 AQEKQLEFD

-354 RLVDDGILS
+354 RLVHDGVLS
-363 LEQAIDKLTRA
+363 LDQALDKLTRA
-374 PSQLFHLP
+374 PAKLFHLP
-382 VGTLQPGNH
+382 VGNLQPGSE
-391 ADVVVFDP
+391 ADVVIFDP
-399 KEEWV
+399 NEEWV
-404 VDPTQFHSK
+404 VDPSRFHSK
-413 SQNTPFGGWTV
+413 SQNTPFAGWTV
-424 KGKVKMT
+424 TGKVKLTM
-431 LVGGR
+431 VGGR
-436 VVYDAR
+436 IVYDAR